1 MDLSGIPKPALI
13 IASLTGLAAIAGGTF
28 AIIQPPAS
36 DPIAVSS
43 VQTSTP
49 KPDLTTSQPVISKAT
64 TANPNGSSPANR
76 SATQDSET
84 AQPETQQTAE
94 PIDKQPDKQQ
104 PDQSEPEPT
113 ANQAS
118 RTVESCKITMARIE
132 DPDAPINIRSNP
144 NTKTPDT
151 IVGTAKNGTYVSVID
166 EQDGWFKISTPQKG
180 WIAKRLTVHGCNA
193 KTERVNFGRNDTATV
208 LRDEFIGTGTHNYR
222 LRLLKGQKLR
232 VFAQKGP
239 LPTILAPDGHPLHT
253 LSDEGSVWSG
263 TLTSTGDYKV
273 IFESN
278 FKGYKYAAEIEA
290 KS

>member
-13 IASLTGLAAIAGGTF
+13 IASLTGLAAIAGGTL
-28 AIIQPPAS
+28 AISQPPTS

-43 VQTSTP
+43 TQTSTQ
-49 KPDLTTSQPVISKAT
+49 KPEPTTSKPVISKAT
-64 TANPNGSSPANR
+64 TANPDGRSP
-76 SATQDSET
+76 ATQDSET
-84 AQPETQQTAE
+84 VKPETQQPTE
-94 PIDKQPDKQQ
+94 PIKKQPDKKQ

-113 ANQAS
+113 GTQAS
-118 RTVESCKITMARIE
+118 RTVESCEITMARID
-132 DPDAPINIRSNP
+132 DPNSPINIRSKP

-151 IVGTAKNGTYVSVID
+151 IVGTAKNGTYVSVLE

-180 WIAKRLTVHGCNA
+180 WIAKRLTVHGCNT
-193 KTERVNFGRNDTATV
+193 KSERINFGRNETATV
-208 LRDEFIGTGTHNYR
+208 LRDEFIGTGTHDYR

-263 TLTSTGDYKV
+263 TLTTTGDYNV